1 VVKPRREIWDRNG
14 ARMRDEKVMQFWN
27 HLNKMP
33 HRRTKS
39 RRKNV
44 CVLNKK
50 KGGRIRI
57 EFNWHR
63 IGLGGGVL

>member
-1 VVKPRREIWDRNG
+1 
-14 ARMRDEKVMQFWN
+14 MRDEKVMQFWN

-33 HRRTKS
+33 HNRTKS
-39 RRKNV
+39 KRKKV
-44 CVLNKK
+44 CDPNK
-50 KGGRIRI
+50 KGGRITI